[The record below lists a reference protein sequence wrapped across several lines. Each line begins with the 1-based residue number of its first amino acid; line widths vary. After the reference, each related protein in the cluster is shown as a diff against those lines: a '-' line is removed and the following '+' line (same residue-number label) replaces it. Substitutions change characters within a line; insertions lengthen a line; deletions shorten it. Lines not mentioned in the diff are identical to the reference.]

1 MPLRHTV
8 YCKRSVAAVT
18 PEKLLKHLE
27 VLDFLTL
34 GEDYGISVEA
44 VKASRPLRIKN
55 IDPKQFRL
63 YHLSYG
69 ELDKR
74 PVEIDRWEAEGQH
87 RGAVDETLDNLRI
100 EDMARVKRISD
111 FLRQSVDS
119 VSVSF
124 GTDPPAAM
132 YAWEVV
138 RYFASEFDGIV
149 KADDGEWLTIGDDYQ
164 PTPA

>member
-69 ELDKR
+69 ELGKR
-74 PVEIDRWEAEGQH
+74 PVEIDRWEAEGQR

-111 FLRQSVDS
+111 FLRQNVDS

-149 KADDGEWLTIGDDYQ
+149 KADDGEWLTIGSDYQ